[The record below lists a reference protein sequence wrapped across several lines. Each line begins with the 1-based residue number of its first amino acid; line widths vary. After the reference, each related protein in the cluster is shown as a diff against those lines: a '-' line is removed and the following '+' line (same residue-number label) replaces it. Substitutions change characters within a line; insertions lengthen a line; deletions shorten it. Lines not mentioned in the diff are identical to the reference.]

1 MVAVNVWRKI
11 KGKETFFQTPNSV
24 LQRHGLGTVKL
35 TVMVVPK
42 VLATNIHVQLGRFSV
57 HLL

>member
-1 MVAVNVWRKI
+1 MVAVNVSRKI
-11 KGKETFFQTPNSV
+11 KGKESFFLTPNSV
-24 LQRHGLGTVKL
+24 LQRHGLGPMKL
-35 TVMVVPK
+35 TIMVVPK